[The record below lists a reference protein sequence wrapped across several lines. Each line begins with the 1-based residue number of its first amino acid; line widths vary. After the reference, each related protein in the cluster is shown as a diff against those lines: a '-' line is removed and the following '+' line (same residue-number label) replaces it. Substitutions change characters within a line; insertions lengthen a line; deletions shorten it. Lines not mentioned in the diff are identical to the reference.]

1 MNLYIDTSALV
12 KFFHNENGTEKI
24 TELISSDNRICISE
38 LAKIEFFSSLY
49 RKYRAREIDDKM
61 LALAI
66 EGFEE
71 QINKFLIEPIK
82 SIIIKEA
89 ELLLKKHGQ
98 NEGLRTLDS
107 IHLAT
112 FSLISEKNW
121 IFVASDKRLCDI
133 AEKLNF
139 EIINPLS

>member
-24 TELISSDNRICISE
+24 TELISSDNSICISE
-38 LAKIEFFSSLY
+38 LAKLEFFSSLY
-49 RKYRAREIDDKM
+49 RKYRAREINDKM

-71 QINKFLIEPIK
+71 QIDKFLIEPIK

-89 ELLLKKHGQ
+89 ELLLKKYGQ

-139 EIINPLS
+139 KIINPLS